1 MKKLKGRMDESIL
14 VCVSYG
20 PNGKRLMHRGY
31 KLASMLDCPLYVLTV
46 NALPHHEFDAE
57 KTDYVEQWLM
67 LSEEME
73 VDEFIV
79 RDNEKRSSAKA
90 IAEVVNKYNI
100 TQVVIGQ
107 SPKNR
112 WEQITKASF
121 IDALLR
127 EMTFTDIHIVS
138 VDRSIKNNLDTTYEK
153 GLRYYLVQDSNTGYK
168 LCAHCPK
175 KYVYEGIFYKE
186 IGTDFNNGI
195 FKLIHHGKTYEIRI
209 CDNKIKNPDDVPLN

>member
-1 MKKLKGRMDESIL
+1 M
-14 VCVSYG
+14 
-20 PNGKRLMHRGY
+20 N
-31 KLASMLDCPLYVLTV
+31 
-46 NALPHHEFDAE
+46 
-57 KTDYVEQWLM
+57 
-67 LSEEME
+67 

-79 RDNEKRSSAKA
+79 RDNEKRASAKA

-138 VDRSIKNNLDTTYEK
+138 VDRSIKSTKDTTYEK
-153 GLRYYLVQDSNTGYK
+153 GLRYYLIKDSKSGYK

-175 KYVYEGIFYKE
+175 EYVYEGIFYKE

-195 FKLIHHGKTYEIRI
+195 FKFIHHGKTYEIRI
-209 CDNKIKNPDDVPLN
+209 CDNIIKNSNDLPFNETK